1 MPQEIVGGRH
11 LVTYAELGNPVRKGD
26 YKIASLGTVVLDDAD
41 IHYGTTKPSPAFYVK
56 RSRALGP
63 GAYVVVARVQTA

>member
-11 LVTYAELGNPVRKGD
+11 LVTYAELGSPVRKGD
-26 YKIASLGTVVLDDAD
+26 YKIDSLGTVVLDDAD
-41 IHYGTTKPSPAFYVK
+41 IHYAITQPDPAFYVK

-63 GAYVVVARVQTA
+63 GAYVVVSRVQSA